1 MSWMAAC
8 PRSSSS
14 SPRFRTATNLTP
26 QFPQAVASSAT
37 GASHI
42 GQGTVDTAPFV
53 SGSSTWSARRRLCR
67 ARSASPRRACSFVFR
82 TQSPGYAGSSSA
94 SRSRD
99 CSAARGSSRVA
110 WAAAIANKASESFG
124 FILSR
129 SLAICM
135 MRECRRA
142 RSSWD
147 SRTAPSA
154 GSTEEVAD
162 GLGVSRTN
170 RIQDSV
176 TSRNRYVGSDRQSL
190 RSLLPIDRVLH
201 SEGEPPR
208 ALLLGFEDR
217 AVGRDVGGGSRGL
230 GRLEDDQHPG
240 FRHLEDPERR
250 VRRGVL
256 EVKDADL
263 PEDPIARPDAL
274 HLDDAVEWLEERR
287 DLGPGVH
294 VLLQEDEARE
304 PVAVELLLCA
314 LRERIDLGDLVR
326 VHRGREHFDHGAA
339 GRVRWEG
346 GDRATQ
352 GHAEVREIDRG
363 ADHDAFL
370 FDVEDRF
377 FTPGVPVHDPQ
388 AILGRDRV
396 QVHAESAK
404 VRDDRVGRL
413 ARDDHE
419 SASARLEAFRE
430 EREGEAALL
439 LARRALEDDARSDGE
454 AALDHGVETLNARGQ
469 PRHAITIPKV
479 G

>member
-14 SPRFRTATNLTP
+14 PSRFRTAANLTA
-26 QFPQAVASSAT
+26 QSPQAVASSAT

-99 CSAARGSSRVA
+99 WSAARGSSRVA
-110 WAAAIANKASESFG
+110 WAAAIANRASESFG

-135 MRECRRA
+135 MRESRRA

-154 GSTEEVAD
+154 GPTEEA
-162 GLGVSRTN
+162 G
-170 RIQDSV
+170 
-176 TSRNRYVGSDRQSL
+176 
-190 RSLLPIDRVLH
+190 
-201 SEGEPPR
+201 EGAP
-208 ALLLGFEDR
+208 
-217 AVGRDVGGGSRGL
+217 
-230 GRLEDDQHPG
+230 
-240 FRHLEDPERR
+240 
-250 VRRGVL
+250 
-256 EVKDADL
+256 
-263 PEDPIARPDAL
+263 
-274 HLDDAVEWLEERR
+274 
-287 DLGPGVH
+287 
-294 VLLQEDEARE
+294 
-304 PVAVELLLCA
+304 
-314 LRERIDLGDLVR
+314 
-326 VHRGREHFDHGAA
+326 
-339 GRVRWEG
+339 
-346 GDRATQ
+346 Q
-352 GHAEVREIDRG
+352 GHAEIRAIDGG

-377 FTPGVPVHDPQ
+377 FAPGVPVHDPQ

-419 SASARLEAFRE
+419 SAAPRLQAFRQE
-430 EREGEAALL
+430 GEGEAELL
-439 LARRALEDDARSDGE
+439 LARRALEDDARSDGQ

-469 PRHAITIPKV
+469 PRHAITIPKA